1 MSFEDDLK
9 DVSDSIGKLVD
20 NAVNSQNF
28 QELNQKISDTI
39 NQFVYPNRQGP
50 FRANGTQDPSRGSSA
65 DTSSRRQPS
74 SHNDTAQ
81 QTGPHHYSY
90 GPGGTMPGKE
100 KNPVPRPSAPHF
112 NPNPSNAVPDW
123 NARTKERR
131 LLRERFM
138 PTTDLALVGGFQTAA
153 GWGVTGLFGCCTALG
168 LYSFFAVSDGSALIP
183 SLIFAAFTI
192 GGGILLKK
200 GSQNRRLVRHF
211 RQICT
216 LIGTKEFIS
225 TKELCDSMHCEKGEL
240 LTDITTMIEKSM
252 LRQGHLDEN
261 GTCLMVT
268 NDCYSQYRALLESQK
283 EQQLAAQRAR
293 EQLEASG
300 MTPEYQQMLTE
311 CEAYLQKIHQC
322 NLDLP
327 GEVITAKL
335 SRLETVVT
343 RILAEAKKRPKEA
356 AKLRKFMDYYMPTTW
371 KLLDA
376 YHSFEQEAIQSDN
389 ILRTKK
395 EIEDTLDTINAAFE
409 KLLDDLFQT
418 TAWDISSDISVL
430 QTMLAQEGLT
440 NQAGPSTQDMEPLH
454 M

>member
-9 DVSDSIGKLVD
+9 DVGDSIGKLVD
-20 NAVNSQNF
+20 NAVNSQDF
-28 QELNQKISDTI
+28 QELNRKISDTI
-39 NQFVYPNRQGP
+39 NQFVYPNRKGP
-50 FRANGTQDPSRGSSA
+50 FRANGTQDSSKGYSA
-65 DTSSRRQPS
+65 DTSYS
-74 SHNDTAQ
+74 SQHSSQNKETAQ
-81 QTGPHHYSY
+81 AGSQRHYSY
-90 GPGGTMPGKE
+90 GPGGTMPGKSASPAP
-100 KNPVPRPSAPHF
+100 KPSHTWQTPQ
-112 NPNPSNAVPDW
+112 NTEW
-123 NARTKERR
+123 NSRIQERR
-131 LLRERFM
+131 VLRERFM
-138 PTTDLALVGGFQTAA
+138 PVTDLAMVGGFQTAA
-153 GWGVTGLFGCCTALG
+153 GWGVTGLFGCCTALS
-168 LYSFFAVSDGSALIP
+168 LYSLFTTSSNGDALIP
-183 SLIFAAFTI
+183 TLIFAALTA
-192 GGGILLKK
+192 GGAILLKK
-200 GSQNRRLVRHF
+200 GSKNRRLVRHF

-216 LIGTKEFIS
+216 LMGMKEYIA

-240 LTDITTMIEKSM
+240 LTDITAMIDKSM

-268 NDCYSQYRALLESQK
+268 DTCYDQYRALLTAQK
-283 EQQLAAQRAR
+283 EQQLAEQKER

-300 MTPEYQQMLTE
+300 LTPEYQQMLAE
-311 CEAYLQKIHQC
+311 CESYIQKIHQC

-335 SRLETVVT
+335 SRLETVVA
-343 RILAEAKKRPKEA
+343 RILEEAKKRPKEA
-356 AKLRKFMDYYMPTTW
+356 AALRKFMDYYMPTTW

-376 YHSFEQEAIQSDN
+376 YRSFEQEPIQSDN
-389 ILRTKK
+389 IIRTKK

-440 NQAGPSTQDMEPLH
+440 NQAGPSNQDIEPLH

>member
-9 DVSDSIGKLVD
+9 DVGDSIGNLVD
-20 NAVNSQNF
+20 NAVNSQDF
-28 QELNQKISDTI
+28 QELNRKISDTI
-39 NQFVYPNRQGP
+39 NQFVYPNRKGP
-50 FRANGTQDPSRGSSA
+50 FRANETQDSSRGYSA
-65 DTSSRRQPS
+65 DTSYS
-74 SHNDTAQ
+74 SQHSSPYKETTQAGLQ
-81 QTGPHHYSY
+81 RHYSY
-90 GPGGTMPGKE
+90 GSGGTMPGKTA
-100 KNPVPRPSAPHF
+100 NPAPKPSHAWQAPQ
-112 NPNPSNAVPDW
+112 NPEW
-123 NARTKERR
+123 NSRIQERR
-131 LLRERFM
+131 VLRERFM
-138 PTTDLALVGGFQTAA
+138 PVTDLAMVGGFQTAA
-153 GWGVTGLFGCCTALG
+153 GWGVTGLFGCCTALS
-168 LYSFFAVSDGSALIP
+168 LYALFAGPNGSALIP
-183 SLIFAAFTI
+183 SLIFAAFTA
-192 GGGILLKK
+192 GGAILLKK
-200 GSQNRRLVRHF
+200 GSKNRRLVRHF

-216 LIGTKEFIS
+216 LMGMKEYIA
-225 TKELCDSMHCEKGEL
+225 TKELCDNMHCEIGEL
-240 LTDITTMIEKSM
+240 LTDITAMIDKSM

-268 NDCYSQYRALLESQK
+268 DECYDQYRALLTAQK
-283 EQQLAAQRAR
+283 EQQLAEQKER

-300 MTPEYQQMLTE
+300 LTPEYQQMLAE
-311 CEAYLQKIHQC
+311 CESYIQKIHQC

-343 RILAEAKKRPKEA
+343 RILDEAKKRPKEA
-356 AKLRKFMDYYMPTTW
+356 AALRKFMDYYMPTTW

-376 YHSFEQEAIQSDN
+376 YRSFEQEPIQSDN
-389 ILRTKK
+389 IVRTKK

-440 NQAGPSTQDMEPLH
+440 NQASPSKQDIEPLH

>member
-9 DVSDSIGKLVD
+9 DVGDSIGKLVD
-20 NAVNSQNF
+20 NAVNSQDF
-28 QELNQKISDTI
+28 QELNRKISDTI
-39 NQFVYPNRQGP
+39 NQFVYPNRKGP
-50 FRANGTQDPSRGSSA
+50 FRANGTQEPSRGYSA
-65 DTSSRRQPS
+65 DTSYSSQHS
-74 SHNDTAQ
+74 SHNNTAQ

-90 GPGGTMPGKE
+90 GPGGTMPGKSA
-100 KNPVPRPSAPHF
+100 NPVPKPSHTWQ
-112 NPNPSNAVPDW
+112 PSQNTEW
-123 NARTKERR
+123 NS
-131 LLRERFM
+131 
-138 PTTDLALVGGFQTAA
+138 
-153 GWGVTGLFGCCTALG
+153 CCTALS
-168 LYSFFAVSDGSALIP
+168 LYSLFAGPDNSALIP

-200 GSQNRRLVRHF
+200 GSKNRRLVRHF

-216 LIGTKEFIS
+216 LIGTKEYIS

-240 LTDITTMIEKSM
+240 LTDITTMIDKSM

-268 NDCYSQYRALLESQK
+268 NDCYDQYRAMLASQK
-283 EQQLAAQRAR
+283 EQQIAEQKAR

-300 MTPEYQQMLTE
+300 VTPEYQQMLEE
-311 CEAYLQKIHQC
+311 CESYIQKIHQC

-343 RILAEAKKRPKEA
+343 RILEEAKKRPKEA
-356 AKLRKFMDYYMPTTW
+356 AALRKFMDYYMPTTW

-376 YHSFEQEAIQSDN
+376 YRSFENEPIQSDN

-440 NQAGPSTQDMEPLH
+440 NQAGPSKQDIEPLH

>member
-9 DVSDSIGKLVD
+9 DVGDSIGKLVD

-28 QELNQKISDTI
+28 QELNRKISDTI
-39 NQFVYPNRQGP
+39 NQFVYPNRKGP
-50 FRANGTQDPSRGSSA
+50 FRANGTQEPSRGYSA
-65 DTSSRRQPS
+65 DTSYSSQHS
-74 SHNDTAQ
+74 SHNNTAQ

-90 GPGGTMPGKE
+90 GPGGTMPGKSA
-100 KNPVPRPSAPHF
+100 KNPVPKPSHTWQTPQ
-112 NPNPSNAVPDW
+112 NTEW
-123 NARTKERR
+123 NSRIQERR
-131 LLRERFM
+131 VLRERFM
-138 PTTDLALVGGFQTAA
+138 PSTDLALVGGFQTAA
-153 GWGVTGLFGCCTALG
+153 GWGVTGLFGCCTALS
-168 LYSFFAVSDGSALIP
+168 LYSLFASPNDSALIP
-183 SLIFAAFTI
+183 FLIFAAFTI

-200 GSQNRRLVRHF
+200 GSKNRRLVRHF

-216 LIGTKEFIS
+216 LIGTKEYIS

-240 LTDITTMIEKSM
+240 LTDITTMIDKSM

-268 NDCYSQYRALLESQK
+268 NDCYDQYRAMLASQK
-283 EQQLAAQRAR
+283 EQQIAEQKAR

-300 MTPEYQQMLTE
+300 ITPEYQQMLEE
-311 CEAYLQKIHQC
+311 CESYIQKIHQC

-343 RILAEAKKRPKEA
+343 RILEEAKKRPKEA
-356 AKLRKFMDYYMPTTW
+356 AALRKFMDYYMPTTW

-376 YHSFEQEAIQSDN
+376 YRSFENEPIQSDN

-440 NQAGPSTQDMEPLH
+440 NQAGPSKQDIEPLH

>member
-9 DVSDSIGKLVD
+9 DVGDSIGKLVD
-20 NAVNSQNF
+20 NAVNSQDF
-28 QELNQKISDTI
+28 QELNRKISDTI
-39 NQFVYPNRQGP
+39 NQFVYPNRKGP
-50 FRANGTQDPSRGSSA
+50 FRANGTQEPSRGYSA
-65 DTSSRRQPS
+65 DTSYSSQHS
-74 SHNDTAQ
+74 SHNNTAQ

-90 GPGGTMPGKE
+90 GPGGTMPGKSA
-100 KNPVPRPSAPHF
+100 NPVPKPSHTWQ
-112 NPNPSNAVPDW
+112 PSQNTEW
-123 NARTKERR
+123 NSRIQERR
-131 LLRERFM
+131 VLRERFM
-138 PTTDLALVGGFQTAA
+138 PSTDLALVGGFQTAA
-153 GWGVTGLFGCCTALG
+153 GWGVTGLFGCCTALS
-168 LYSFFAVSDGSALIP
+168 LYSLFAGPDNSALIP

-192 GGGILLKK
+192 GGDILLKK
-200 GSQNRRLVRHF
+200 GSKNRRLVRHF

-216 LIGTKEFIS
+216 LIGTKEYIS

-240 LTDITTMIEKSM
+240 LTDITTMIDKSM

-268 NDCYSQYRALLESQK
+268 NDCYDQYRAMLASQK
-283 EQQLAAQRAR
+283 EQQIAEQKAR

-300 MTPEYQQMLTE
+300 VTPEYQQMLEE
-311 CEAYLQKIHQC
+311 CESYIQKIHQC

-343 RILAEAKKRPKEA
+343 RILEEAKKRPKEA
-356 AKLRKFMDYYMPTTW
+356 AALRKFMDYYMPTTW

-376 YHSFEQEAIQSDN
+376 YRSFENEPIQSDN

-440 NQAGPSTQDMEPLH
+440 NQAGPSKQDIEPLH

>member
-1 MSFEDDLK
+1 MYC
-9 DVSDSIGKLVD
+9 
-20 NAVNSQNF
+20 A
-28 QELNQKISDTI
+28 
-39 NQFVYPNRQGP
+39 
-50 FRANGTQDPSRGSSA
+50 SA
-65 DTSSRRQPS
+65 LCHPPILHLLAD
-74 SHNDTAQ
+74 
-81 QTGPHHYSY
+81 
-90 GPGGTMPGKE
+90 
-100 KNPVPRPSAPHF
+100 F
-112 NPNPSNAVPDW
+112 
-123 NARTKERR
+123 RR
-131 LLRERFM
+131 L
-138 PTTDLALVGGFQTAA
+138 P
-153 GWGVTGLFGCCTALG
+153 GWGVTGLFGCCTALS
-168 LYSFFAVSDGSALIP
+168 LYSLFASPNDSALIP

-200 GSQNRRLVRHF
+200 GSKNRRLVRHF

-216 LIGTKEFIS
+216 LIGTKEYIS

-240 LTDITTMIEKSM
+240 LTDITTMIDKSM

-268 NDCYSQYRALLESQK
+268 KDCYDQYRAMLASQK
-283 EQQLAAQRAR
+283 EQQIAEQKAR

-300 MTPEYQQMLTE
+300 VTPEYQQMLEE
-311 CEAYLQKIHQC
+311 CESYIQKIHQC

-343 RILAEAKKRPKEA
+343 RILEEAKKRPKEA
-356 AKLRKFMDYYMPTTW
+356 AALRKFMDYYMPTTW

-376 YHSFEQEAIQSDN
+376 YRSFENEPIQSDN

-440 NQAGPSTQDMEPLH
+440 NQAGPSKQDIEPLH